1 MNGKLP
7 DADGVPVA
15 DQPAGHPAAEEPRT
29 EYSSLHR
36 LMLGGREIVLVGTAH
51 VSRQSVNE
59 VRAVI
64 ESVRPDVVCV
74 ELDEARYR
82 NLVDLGRWRNT
93 NISQVIREGRAMLLL
108 SSLVMASF
116 QRRIGNKLGVVPGAE
131 LLEGVRAAQDAG
143 ARLVLADR
151 DIQITLKRAWGSFG
165 WRERFKVLYQ
175 LIGSLFALDEID
187 ESAIEELK
195 RQEKLSDVL
204 SLLAEELPMLKQT
217 LIDERD
223 VYLAQ
228 KIREA
233 GGQRLVAVV
242 GAGHVQGVLRAL
254 QEEHDLQPLESVPP
268 PSGWQG
274 VLKWALPAMIVGL
287 IGYGFVAGGTGR
299 SLESLAIW
307 CVVTGTLAALGAAAA
322 WAHPLSILAAL
333 LAAPVTTLHPLLAA
347 GWVSGL
353 VQAVVKKPTVQDLE
367 SLPEAIGSVR
377 GFWTNPVSRILLVV
391 AFSNLGSTLGT
402 LVAGSW
408 LAARVFQ

>member
-1 MNGKLP
+1 MKGDHP
-7 DADGVPVA
+7 DAGTPAVPEVQA
-15 DQPAGHPAAEEPRT
+15 EPVSAEELCPGS
-29 EYSSLHR
+29 SSLRR
-36 LMLGGREIVLVGTAH
+36 LTLDDREILLLGTAH
-51 VSRQSVNE
+51 VSKESVSE

-64 ESVRPDVVCV
+64 EAVRPDVVCV

-82 NLVDLGRWRNT
+82 NLMDLGRWRST
-93 NISQVIREGRAMLLL
+93 NISQVIRDGRAMLLL

-131 LLEGVRAAQDAG
+131 LLEGIRAAEAVG

-165 WRERFKVLYQ
+165 WRERFRVLYQ
-175 LIGSLFALDEID
+175 MLAGLLAVDEID
-187 ESAIEELK
+187 ERTIEELK

-204 SLLAEELPMLKQT
+204 SLLAEELPILKRT

-223 VYLAQ
+223 IYLAQ

-233 GGQRLVAVV
+233 GGRKVVAVV

-254 QEEHDLQPLESVPP
+254 QGEHDLEPLETVPP

-274 VLKWALPAMIVGL
+274 VVKWALPALILGL
-287 IGYGFVAGGTGR
+287 MVYGFFTGGTSR
-299 SLESLAIW
+299 SLESLWIW
-307 CVVTGTLAALGAAAA
+307 CTVTGSLAALGAAVA
-322 WAHPLSILAAL
+322 WAHPLSILSAL
-333 LAAPVTTLHPLLAA
+333 LSAPITTLHPLLAA

-367 SLPEAIGSVR
+367 NLPEAIGSLR